1 MTFGFKPQNGGEGKR
16 VRERLQLN
24 TVNITNKLFMKL
36 VMAVVG
42 DIELLEAA
50 IAERGAVICAQGI
63 SVNEFWVPHH

>member
-50 IAERGAVICAQGI
+50 IAEVGGICVQGI
-63 SVNEFWVPHH
+63 SVNEFWVPHR

>member
-50 IAERGAVICAQGI
+50 IAEVGGICVQGI
-63 SVNEFWVPHH
+63 SVNKFWVPHH